1 MDVQQAESINEAT
14 WKYSIQEERDLDAWR
29 EQVEQARREQAVSQ
43 VLAQG
48 SANAYAGFLESLFH
62 YYRECV
68 RTAER
73 GAAEG

>member
-48 SANAYAGFLESLFH
+48 SVNAYAGFLESLFH
-62 YYRECV
+62 YYGERV
-68 RTAER
+68 R
-73 GAAEG
+73 AAEMGAGEG

>member
-1 MDVQQAESINEAT
+1 MDVQQAESINEST

-48 SANAYAGFLESLFH
+48 AANAYAGFLESLFH
-62 YYRECV
+62 YYGERV
-68 RTAER
+68 R
-73 GAAEG
+73 AAEMGAGEG